1 MKLNQQDVTQT
12 IKYSWT
18 PNVNLIADVKR
29 HTLQSYRASMT
40 KKMVRYCPKKKIG
53 EKHISIVGN
62 MAIAYTCL
70 TPVLRKT
77 SLMCGSKARS

>member
-40 KKMVRYCPKKKIG
+40 NKMVRYCPE
-53 EKHISIVGN
+53 EKN
-62 MAIAYTCL
+62 R
-70 TPVLRKT
+70 RKNI
-77 SLMCGSKARS
+77 LQLLEIWQ